1 MDSNT
6 DQHLQAPRAVN
17 VNDDIMGRT
26 KKSLNT
32 RTTCVKVKRIN

>member
-6 DQHLQAPRAVN
+6 NQHLQAPRAVN
-17 VNDDIMGRT
+17 VNDDITRRA
-26 KKSLNT
+26 KKSLNI